1 MKRKLQHPITSVLL
15 AIIVL
20 VLLGYAFDKYHSVHP
35 VEYVV
40 STVEGLDNSPSGA
53 FKKTWRIVKNSYL
66 DSTLNHQ
73 DWGKWKK
80 RYISEIKNNEDLR
93 VATETMLASLDDPF
107 TRFLPKDDFD
117 EQHRSIDS
125 KLQGIGVHISEIEG
139 KIIVVSVIEETP
151 AEKYGLK
158 KKDEILKV
166 DSTLTKGVP
175 LKEVADLIRGKKGSY
190 VTLTI
195 LRDNKELVKK
205 IKREEIKIKT
215 VKHKMLDNNIAYIKI
230 VSFISSDT
238 SNEFTKALLELK
250 NASGLIVD
258 VRGNYGGLLSNAILI
273 SDIFLDKGNI
283 VSIVDRKGKRTN
295 YYAEKGC
302 VFPDIPM
309 AVLVDEASA
318 SASEIFSGALQD
330 NKRAILVGEK
340 TFGKGLVQ
348 MITELPNGSGINLTV
363 AKYLTPSGRD
373 INKKGI
379 EPDYK
384 VVINKKNPTKETD
397 EQLEKAVDIILEQMR
412 KQPPSVISTS
422 S

>member
-1 MKRKLQHPITSVLL
+1 MKSKLQHPVYSVLL
-15 AIIVL
+15 AIIILIMV
-20 VLLGYAFDKYHSVHP
+20 GYAFDKYNSVHP
-35 VEYVV
+35 IEYVV
-40 STVEGLDNSPSGA
+40 STVEGFDKTPSGT
-53 FKKTWRIVKNSYL
+53 FKRAWRIVKNSHL
-66 DSTLNHQ
+66 DGTLNHQ
-73 DWGKWKK
+73 DWGRWKK
-80 RYISEIKNNEDLR
+80 RYTNQIKNNEDLR
-93 VATETMLASLDDPF
+93 IATDTMLASLDDPF

-117 EQHRSIDS
+117 EQHRNIDS
-125 KLQGIGVHISEIEG
+125 KLQGIGVHISEIDG
-139 KIIVVSVIEETP
+139 KIVIVSVIEDTP

-158 KKDEILKV
+158 NKDEILKV
-166 DSTLTKGVP
+166 DLTLTKGVP

-195 LRDNKELVKK
+195 LRENKELVKK

-230 VSFISSDT
+230 VSFISADT

-295 YYAEKGC
+295 YYAEKGSI
-302 VFPDIPM
+302 FSGTPM
-309 AVLVDEASA
+309 VVLVDEASA
-318 SASEIFSGALQD
+318 SASEIFSGAMQD
-330 NKRAILVGEK
+330 NKRAILVGDK

-363 AKYLTPSGRD
+363 AKYLTPSGR
-373 INKKGI
+373 
-379 EPDYK
+379 
-384 VVINKKNPTKETD
+384 
-397 EQLEKAVDIILEQMR
+397 
-412 KQPPSVISTS
+412 
-422 S
+422 